1 MCSFA
6 PQTPSEKRAQSA
18 LSSLS
23 RSPVESMRCN
33 RLADLT
39 SQAAAGLR
47 DQISEQR
54 AECLAR
60 ALGIGVGEGRA
71 RYRPSSEVVEP
82 VRMAGE
88 AGFDLA
94 QALRARQLP
103 VQKGD
108 ELVAGGQCAE
118 SRTNRLDSTRCA

>member
-1 MCSFA
+1 MYRF
-6 PQTPSEKRAQSA
+6 
-18 LSSLS
+18 
-23 RSPVESMRCN
+23 
-33 RLADLT
+33 ADLT

-108 ELVAGGQCAE
+108 ELVSVTAGAPAHGLCAST
-118 SRTNRLDSTRCA
+118 SRSNTCHGTCFKTVWNTLF